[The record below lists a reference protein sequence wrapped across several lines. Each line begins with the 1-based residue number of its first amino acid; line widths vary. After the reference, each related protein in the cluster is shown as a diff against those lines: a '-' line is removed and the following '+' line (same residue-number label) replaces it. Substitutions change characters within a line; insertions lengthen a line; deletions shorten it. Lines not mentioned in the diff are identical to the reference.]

1 MINLLF
7 LCTLK
12 IFILTMKKLKLFS
25 LIALSSAFV
34 LTSCGGSASGGGT
47 KSFVS
52 KTGWKPNESRGWF
65 FAGKMQKQKGWPGM
79 VYVEGGTFTMGLV
92 KDDVMHDWNNSPR
105 RMQVSSFYLGETEIT
120 NYEYREY
127 LTWLKYVFPPSD
139 PSYREIYNGA
149 LPDTLLWDNE
159 LSRNDFSE
167 TYFRSP
173 EFDYYPVVGVSW
185 SQANKYC
192 EWLTDRANEKAL
204 MDAGI
209 ISKDLYINESNNQG
223 GTAFNMDK
231 FKANDPDMA
240 AYINEQRLAQKSGM
254 KTANQRLLAANRS
267 PAAPLVQKFRLP
279 TEVEWEFAALGT
291 EKNREYNNILGKNPQ
306 IEDLRG
312 KRGRNQGLFLE
323 NFKNGIGDYSGV
335 PGWKNDGS
343 AYTADVKQYPASD
356 LGLYGMFGNVAEWT
370 ADVYRPI
377 IDADYSDFNYYRGNA
392 PQRIVRNG
400 DGSYRRVDDGSIQY
414 DTLADGKLLYRSLPG
429 QFEKETIADYSN
441 FRDGDR
447 QSSLDFRTQADSA
460 NGSYNMYNAPRRDF
474 FVDANGRVV
483 LQNDTASRTSA
494 ISNEVRVVKGGS
506 WQDTAYWLDPGQRRF
521 KNQHTGYKWIGFRV
535 AQDARGADKN
545 RTRR

>member
-1 MINLLF
+1 
-7 LCTLK
+7 
-12 IFILTMKKLKLFS
+12 MKKLKLFS

-34 LTSCGGSASGGGT
+34 LTSCGGNGSGKGGGT

-52 KTGWKPNESRGWF
+52 KTGWKPNDNKGWF
-65 FAGKMQKQKGWPGM
+65 FAGKQQKLKGWPGM

-92 KDDVMHDWNNSPR
+92 KDDVMHDWNNTPR
-105 RMQVSSFYLGETEIT
+105 RMQVSSFFLGETEIT

-139 PSYREIYNGA
+139 PSFREIYNGA

-185 SQANKYC
+185 GQANNYC

-209 ISKDLYINESNNQG
+209 IAKDLYMNESNNQG
-223 GTAFNMDK
+223 GSAFNMDK
-231 FKANDPDMA
+231 FKGNDPDMK
-240 AYINEQRLAQKSGM
+240 AYINDQRLAQKTGM
-254 KTANQRLLAANRS
+254 KTTNQRLLAANRS
-267 PAAPLVQKFRLP
+267 PAAAMVQKFRLP

-291 EKNREYNNILGKNPQ
+291 MKNREYNNILGKTPE
-306 IEDLRG
+306 IERLRG
-312 KRGRNQGLFLE
+312 QKGRNEGMFLE
-323 NFKNGIGDYSGV
+323 NFKYGAGDYSGV
-335 PGWKNDGS
+335 PGWENDGS
-343 AYTADVKQYPASD
+343 ARTADVKRYPAND

-377 IDADYSDFNYYRGNA
+377 IDSDFNDFNYYRGNA
-392 PQRIVRNG
+392 PQKILRNG
-400 DGSYRRVDDGSIQY
+400 DGSYARVEDGTIQY
-414 DTLADGKLLYRSLPG
+414 DTLADGRLLYRNLPG
-429 QFEKETIADYSN
+429 QYQRDEVADYSN

-447 QSSLDFRTQADSA
+447 QSSLNFRGAESDSS
-460 NGSYNMYNAPRRDF
+460 NSNYNMYNAPRKNF
-474 FVDANGRVV
+474 FVDGSGRVIV
-483 LQNDTASRTSA
+483 QKDTQTRTSA
-494 ISNEVRVVKGGS
+494 ITNDIRVVKGGS

-521 KNQHTGYKWIGFRV
+521 KGESGGYGWIGFRV
-535 AQDARGADKN
+535 AQDARGAMNN
-545 RTRR
+545 RSRR